1 MRIINFFLI
10 FTLYVIISS
19 CGINSNLMFK
29 ENKDTKVV
37 IQDSIPL
44 QPTEEY
50 KLAVN
55 DKISFR
61 LSSKN
66 GEKWIDQQ
74 VLETPVKNASILEYL
89 IKTDGSA
96 ELPIIGDVRLK
107 GLTIQ
112 EAEDLLETNYALS
125 YNEPFVKITV
135 TNKRVIVFPGNGSD
149 AKVVL
154 LSNPN
159 VTLMEAIAL
168 AGGITDR
175 GKAKSI
181 KIMRKVGNERLIYKV
196 DLSTLDGLRYA
207 DMIVQ
212 GNDYIY
218 IEPTNQISREVLQE
232 VTPIITILSS
242 AVILITVITNLN

>member
-1 MRIINFFLI
+1 
-10 FTLYVIISS
+10 
-19 CGINSNLMFK
+19 MFK
-29 ENKDTKVV
+29 EEKNSKVV
-37 IQDSIPL
+37 IEDSIPL
-44 QPTEEY
+44 KPSEEY

-55 DKISFR
+55 DKISFT
-61 LSSKN
+61 LTTKN
-66 GEKWIDQQ
+66 GEKLIDRQ
-74 VLETPVKNASILEYL
+74 VLENNGNTSKEIEYI
-89 IKTDGSA
+89 IKKDGYA
-96 ELPIIGDVRLK
+96 ELPIIGNVLLK

-112 EAEDLLETNYALS
+112 ESEDILESKYALS
-125 YNEPFVKITV
+125 YKAPFIKVTV

-159 VTLMEAIAL
+159 TTLMEAIAL

-181 KIMRKVGNERLIYKV
+181 KIMRKVGEERLIYKV
-196 DLSTLDGLRYA
+196 DLSTLDGLMYA

-218 IEPTNQISREVLQE
+218 IEPSNQISREVLQE
-232 VTPIITILSS
+232 VTPILTILSS
-242 AVILITVITNLN
+242 AVILITVLTNLN